1 MDGYAVPAY
10 GLLRNVNDSK
20 HLVSVRLKANG
31 FVREKYVNEYSLIIQ
46 QLFRL
51 EGNEAETKDNN
62 KKSRG
67 NLHNRR
73 VLCTD
78 SIIRIQL
85 CDSRQYM

>member
-1 MDGYAVPAY
+1 MDGYAVPAN
-10 GLLRNVNDSK
+10 GVLRNVNNIN

-51 EGNEAETKDNN
+51 EGNEAETKENN

-73 VLCTD
+73 VLCAN

>member
-51 EGNEAETKDNN
+51 EGNEAETKENN

-73 VLCTD
+73 MLCTGD
-78 SIIRIQL
+78 CLRIQL
-85 CDSRQYM
+85 CVNRLYM